1 MAVQFLFDPF
11 DADLDQRD
19 EVKVCMEQFGKVLLG
34 IIPVVRDDLCPSYAE
49 YLQLF
54 GYSWDQV
61 LAYNPYEFESVDDCY
76 INHTEQRLGERPSE
90 KEITAALEREGQ
102 EILKAAPADAYFVAL
117 CVEGKQMPSEGM
129 AELIAARE
137 NSGKPKLCFVIGG
150 SFGLSPTVK
159 SRADRK
165 LSMSQMTFPHHL
177 ARVMLIEQVYR
188 GFKINEGS
196 QYHK

>member
-1 MAVQFLFDPF
+1 MLNVKLICVGKMREKFYI
-11 DADLDQRD
+11 DAF
-19 EVKVCMEQFGKVLLG
+19 E
-34 IIPVVRDDLCPSYAE
+34 E
-49 YLQLF
+49 YRKRLQ
-54 GYSWDQV
+54 
-61 LAYNPYEFESVDDCY
+61 AYCRLELTE
-76 INHTEQRLGERPSE
+76 ITEQRLSDRPAE

-102 EILKAAPADAYFVAL
+102 EILRAVPVDAYLVAL

-150 SFGLSPTVK
+150 SFGLSSAVK
-159 SRADRK
+159 ARADRR

-177 ARVMLIEQVYR
+177 ARVMLIEQIYR